1 MLIGHEPAFH
11 LLSHFIIKI
20 IITFNLISNHF
31 SLSIPTKT
39 IPSSFTSQVLTL
51 NSTTPFSKTST
62 STNPLPLRNF
72 IKHVR
77 RVNPLLP
84 TIANHALELR
94 IHIHKRITRIQIGI
108 HTASNDVP
116 MYGFPQPQGHEHGA

>member
-1 MLIGHEPAFH
+1 MLIGHEPTFN

-31 SLSIPTKT
+31 SLSIPTKI
-39 IPSSFTSQVLTL
+39 IPSSFTSQLLTL

-62 STNPLPLRNF
+62 SANPLPLRNF

-77 RVNPLLP
+77 RVKPPLP
-84 TIANHALELR
+84 TMANHVLELR
-94 IHIHKRITRIQIGI
+94 IHIHKRITRIQIRI
-108 HTASNDVP
+108 QTASNDIP
-116 MYGFPQPQGHEHGA
+116 MYGFPQPQVHEHGA